1 MQPKPRPVEPEE
13 ESGRSRGLTIAI
25 AVCGGLAVIAIIVL
39 VVLLAGGNE
48 SPAMVQVP
56 NFVGEVFNEL
66 DPDDYENLELRDEEY
81 RFDDE
86 HPAGEII
93 DQDPQAGEMVEMG
106 TTINLVVSNG
116 PQTSQML
123 DLQNRTEEQAREAL
137 NGLELS
143 LVIVIR
149 EEYSQEIEAGRVT
162 RTDPEMDAT
171 LTVGQT
177 VTLWISRGPLTMVM
191 DDLTDEPQANAE
203 TILRNKTDMN
213 LDIRVE
219 QESSEEIAEGR
230 VIRTEPAAGETVEAG
245 QTVTLY
251 VSTGSAVVMT
261 RVPEVKGMDIG
272 TASSLLTD
280 RNLKCDYTLVDSN
293 QPKDQVLTQSID
305 GGTEVPEG
313 TTVELTVSRGPA
325 ETTRPTET
333 TPAVTHKTV
342 TLVLPSNITE
352 AYQIQVFKDGSPCA
366 DQLTVEPGTTE
377 VAISLEGSGTDY
389 FDFYVN
395 GSYTDSFK
403 VDFSSTTAERIQ
415 LSFTIGG

>member
-1 MQPKPRPVEPEE
+1 M
-13 ESGRSRGLTIAI
+13 
-25 AVCGGLAVIAIIVL
+25 
-39 VVLLAGGNE
+39 
-48 SPAMVQVP
+48 
-56 NFVGEVFNEL
+56 
-66 DPDDYENLELRDEEY
+66 
-81 RFDDE
+81 
-86 HPAGEII
+86 
-93 DQDPQAGEMVEMG
+93 
-106 TTINLVVSNG
+106 
-116 PQTSQML
+116 
-123 DLQNRTEEQAREAL
+123 
-137 NGLELS
+137 ELS

-213 LDIRVE
+213 LDLRVE

-333 TPAVTHKTV
+333 TPAVTNKTV